1 MALEDFTEI
10 QLAEAT
16 ASLER
21 TIEKVNE
28 LIDVLNV
35 VVEELKGD
43 LEELPL
49 EEWQERTKQQYYTV
63 ALRRLLWI

>member
-10 QLAEAT
+10 ALAEAS
-16 ASLER
+16 ASLEQ
-21 TIEKVNE
+21 TITKLNE

-43 LEELPL
+43 LEEVPL
-49 EEWQERTKQQYYTV
+49 EEWQERTK
-63 ALRRLLWI
+63 R

>member
-49 EEWQERTKQQYYTV
+49 EEWEERTK
-63 ALRRLLWI
+63 R

>member
-35 VVEELKGD
+35 VVTELKGD
-43 LEELPL
+43 LEEVPL
-49 EEWQERTKQQYYTV
+49 EEWQERTK
-63 ALRRLLWI
+63 R

>member
-10 QLAEAT
+10 ALAEAS
-16 ASLER
+16 ASLEQ
-21 TIEKVNE
+21 TITKLNE

-43 LEELPL
+43 LEEIPL
-49 EEWQERTKQQYYTV
+49 EEWQERTK
-63 ALRRLLWI
+63 R

>member
-35 VVEELKGD
+35 VVTELKGD
-43 LEELPL
+43 LEEVPL
-49 EEWQERTKQQYYTV
+49 EEWQERTKQ
-63 ALRRLLWI
+63 

>member
-1 MALEDFTEI
+1 MALEDFVEI

-16 ASLER
+16 ASLEQ
-21 TIEKVNE
+21 TIQKVNE

-49 EEWQERTKQQYYTV
+49 EEWQERTKQ
-63 ALRRLLWI
+63 

>member
-49 EEWQERTKQQYYTV
+49 EEWQERTKQ
-63 ALRRLLWI
+63 